1 MTERIPWRRV
11 GVEGFVIVA
20 SILLAF
26 GIDAWWEERGESE
39 RLESSL
45 MSLEAGISVH
55 TARIDTVQRAL
66 ESRRALL
73 TVFLAADAA
82 HGSDLSSDSLFR
94 VLEAISRPAVFN
106 INGEELISLLETE
119 SVQRLDDPAF
129 RGAAAKWRGD
139 WQIVLDRHEA
149 LYRHSDSA
157 LQALAMHP
165 STRAAA
171 TDVGRGPVL
180 GDDALQVAL
189 GDEAIVA
196 LAALKRHHLDVL
208 SRLLDRLSGHAQEV
222 AQLAGGLRGG

>member
-1 MTERIPWRRV
+1 M

-26 GIDAWWEERGESE
+26 GIDAWWEERGEFE

-45 MSLEAGISVH
+45 MSLEASISVH
-55 TARIDTVQRAL
+55 VARIDTVQQVI
-66 ESRRALL
+66 EPRRALL
-73 TVFLAADAA
+73 TVFLDADAA
-82 HGSDLSSDSLFR
+82 RESDLPSDSLFR
-94 VLEAISRPAVFN
+94 ILEAITLPAVSN
-106 INGEELISLLETE
+106 MSGEELISLLETE
-119 SVQRLDDPAF
+119 SLQRFDDPAF
-129 RGAAAKWRGD
+129 RSAAAQWRGD

-157 LQALAMHP
+157 LQALARHP

-171 TDVGRGPVL
+171 IDVRRGPVL
-180 GDDALQVAL
+180 GEDALQVAL

-196 LAALKRHHLDVL
+196 LATLKLYHLDVL

-222 AQLAGGLRGG
+222 TRLAGDVRRR